1 MLTLGIH
8 KMMLTLEVVQANNL
22 PARPNGPAPGTGYTT
37 ITLQLH
43 YNYTTIT
50 LQLHYN
56 YTTIT
61 LQLRGVVVTHL

>member
-50 LQLHYN
+50 LQL
-56 YTTIT
+56 
-61 LQLRGVVVTHL
+61 RGVVVSLSFSTLYL